1 MKNRFPGGM
10 GGGMGGGMNMQQMM
24 AQAQKMQQNMQKAQE
39 EIKEKE
45 VEATAGGGV
54 VTVVATGDKA
64 IKSIKI
70 SPAAVDPED
79 VEMLEDLITA
89 AVNEALNK
97 AEELSQSIMGKATG
111 GMNLGGLL

>member
-10 GGGMGGGMNMQQMM
+10 GGMGGMNIQQMM

-39 EIKEKE
+39 ELKEKE
-45 VEATAGGGV
+45 VEATAGGGA
-54 VTVVATGDKA
+54 VTVVATGDKS

-97 AEELSQSIMGKATG
+97 VEELSQEIMGKATG
-111 GMNLGGLL
+111 GMNLGGMF